1 MASEHHDPSQEQ
13 KPKAYNSYLKY
24 SGLAIQLLVT
34 IGVFAWLGYKIDDWL
49 ELRYPVFL
57 IVFVFAAFAGMM
69 YQLYKSIDKS

>member
-1 MASEHHDPSQEQ
+1 M
-13 KPKAYNSYLKY
+13 KY